1 MNIFDCF
8 MYFDEDMLLDLRLH
22 MLNKYIKKFII
33 VESTFL
39 HNGKPKKLNFDL
51 NKFDKFKDKI
61 EYIIVDSLPSDI
73 ENINLKDSKNIRNSK
88 ILINALKREN
98 YQRNMISK
106 GFKEVN
112 DNDLII
118 ISDVDEI
125 PNLKDFRYKK
135 KISFFK
141 QRMFYYKFN
150 LVHPNMTWM
159 GSRACKKKF
168 LISPQWLRNIK
179 EKSYPLWRID
189 AFFSNKK
196 YGNIDFVNNG
206 GWHFTNIKTPQNI
219 HFKLSSFLHHLEYE
233 ESNLDI
239 KDMEKMIKEKRISY
253 DHTLDKKDNKWNASI
268 SLKKVVDRHLPE
280 YLVKNKHKYKIW
292 FENE

>member
-61 EYIIVDSLPSDI
+61 EYIVVDSLPSDI
-73 ENINLKDSKNIRNSK
+73 KNINLKDSKNIKNSK

-106 GFKEVN
+106 GFKEIN
-112 DNDLII
+112 DDDLII

-135 KISFFK
+135 KFSFFK
-141 QRMFYYKFN
+141 QKMFYYKFN

-179 EKSYPLWRID
+179 ERSYPLWRID
-189 AFFSNKK
+189 TFFSNKK

-253 DHTLDKKDNKWNASI
+253 DHTLDKKENKWNASI
-268 SLKKVVDRHLPE
+268 SLKKVEDRHLPE

>member
-51 NKFDKFKDKI
+51 NKFYKFKDKI
-61 EYIIVDSLPSDI
+61 EYIVVDSLPSDI
-73 ENINLKDSKNIRNSK
+73 KNINLKDSKNIKNSK

-106 GFKEVN
+106 GFKEIN
-112 DNDLII
+112 DDDLII

-135 KISFFK
+135 KFSFFK
-141 QRMFYYKFN
+141 QKMFYYKFKN
-150 LVHPNMTWM
+150 LFI
-159 GSRACKKKF
+159 SSSLYKF
-168 LISPQWLRNIK
+168 FKILGDPSELFIFSINSLI
-179 EKSYPLWRID
+179 
-189 AFFSNKK
+189 
-196 YGNIDFVNNG
+196 
-206 GWHFTNIKTPQNI
+206 
-219 HFKLSSFLHHLEYE
+219 FKPYFIFMFIF
-233 ESNLDI
+233 N
-239 KDMEKMIKEKRISY
+239 
-253 DHTLDKKDNKWNASI
+253 
-268 SLKKVVDRHLPE
+268 
-280 YLVKNKHKYKIW
+280 
-292 FENE
+292 